1 MILAVSFLKAI
12 GADPAF
18 TISLNNSSPIQFCTT
33 PVPIAEK
40 MTIEGSPNIQ
50 GMKISISENYKYGED
65 ELEILVPGK
74 LSQSWTAYSGSLVLT
89 GSTNVQD
96 YIDAIRTIRYKNNKS
111 IPSLGARKIVISL
124 DDVDYL
130 PETGHF
136 YRYIGS
142 YGIKWTDARAITLL
156 TTYYGLQ
163 GYLATITSQVEND
176 FINKK
181 TKGVGWIGASDAAV
195 EGEWRWVTGPEGA
208 ANNGAGTL
216 FWRGTGN
223 QAKMNPLAYGP
234 VNGAYHNWNKWDIP
248 YSPSLATGT
257 WEPNQSGEED
267 YAHITLFPNNSN
279 DSFKWND
286 LPNQGGSGDYVPQ
299 GYLIEFGGMQ
309 GDPIV
314 NLIATVDLQVNT
326 VLLSTAAVP
335 PICEGSGV
343 ALNEKDTTATFVW
356 TPSTSLS
363 SPTVSNPVAS
373 PAITTD
379 YTVVG
384 THGTCTA
391 IKTYTVVVNPL
402 PISLLK
408 PEENICTGNT
418 ITLDPGIHQTY
429 LWGNNASTRNI
440 TVGTAGVY
448 KVKLTSSQ
456 GCSRTDST
464 KVVVHQFPT
473 IDLSALQTLTCGDA
487 KATVVNV
494 STNAPTFSLESTD
507 LKATVDILNV
517 TVPDFG
523 AYPMRFTAKHTYC
536 PVSTDF
542 TLAFHPNPVVT
553 LGNDSTICNPE
564 NIVLNAG
571 NQFQS
576 YLWSTGATSPAI
588 TIKTPGNYSVNIVD
602 NNGCKASDAV
612 NIAFTNRPKIDLSKL
627 ETLICGKFAST
638 LAVSSDKNVAWSVQS
653 ADPKVAIDK
662 LSVSVNPADFGNYP
676 LTLTARDQFS
686 CATDTVVNI
695 AFYKIPKVGFTI
707 DEQKCY
713 GYNLDATYVG
723 DADIARARFTWVFG
737 GDTIVNGLGLNQQ
750 KIPLGVNQSKRN
762 LTLSVGQDG
771 CSASHTISDIRVI
784 PTLGLSVKDSIL
796 CQPDFFEF
804 LATNTETGVKYVW
817 DFGDSTTG
825 TGTAPKHNY
834 ATDGRYDI
842 GLTVT
847 TDKNCSNSVLVKNM
861 VHVAPVPTAGF
872 DMSPGICLAPDAHE
886 ISYKGS
892 GNTRD
897 QYFWDLTGLD
907 PAEVVRDPLKTQ
919 GPLAFDLKNKPSSA
933 IWLKV
938 VSEFGCKSQQ
948 ATIGIKRQPDISF
961 GIPSA
966 AGCVPFAAT
975 FLGTVGDN
983 VDKVVFDWDFG
994 DATTAR
1000 GASAA
1005 HTYTQPGKTYS
1016 VALTA
1021 VSSVTGCAVT
1031 LNKKDTIRTYPKPVA
1046 AFGMDNKVVY
1056 NDKPDVR
1063 FTDNSTGASS
1073 YLWDFGDGATS
1084 SAQNPS
1090 HHFVRTGHL
1099 KIFLEVSNQ
1108 EQCTDTVSHQLLVAF
1123 DRLFTPNAFSPNAPN
1138 SKDREYLLNSDGIAP
1153 QGYHFTVMSRWNDI
1167 VFETK
1172 DEIKGW
1178 DGRMPNGN
1186 FAPPGSYLWVLN
1198 YIDFLGRAHRQTGTV
1213 VLLF

>member
-1 MILAVSFLKAI
+1 MSIKIFAFVILLFFFFETK
-12 GADPAF
+12 GADPF
-18 TISLNNSSPIQFCTT
+18 VIKLNNPNPVQFCID
-33 PVPIAEK
+33 PVLVAAQL
-40 MTIEGSPNIQ
+40 TIEGAPSIQ
-50 GMKISISENYKYGED
+50 GMKISISGFIQGED
-65 ELEILVPGK
+65 ELL
-74 LSQSWTAYSGSLVLT
+74 YSGILT
-89 GSTNVQD
+89 SSWSASKGELELIGSTKTED
-96 YIDAIRTIRYKNNKS
+96 YVDAIRSIVYRNNKN
-111 IPSLGARKIVISL
+111 IPTRGLRKITISL
-124 DDVDYL
+124 NDVDYL
-130 PETGHF
+130 PATQHF
-136 YRYIGS
+136 YRYQSKPGGRWS
-142 YGIKWTDARAITLL
+142 AAKAESEA
-156 TTYYGLQ
+156 TTYYGLK
-163 GYLATITSQVEND
+163 GYLATITSKIEND
-176 FINKK
+176 FIHIK
-181 TKGVGWIGASDAAV
+181 TQGVGYIGASDAAV
-195 EGEWRWVTGPEGA
+195 EGEWRWVTGPEGLE
-208 ANNGAGTL
+208 NGGKGRL
-216 FWRGTGN
+216 FWRGTGL
-223 QAKMNPLAYGP
+223 QAQSNPAIYGP
-234 VNGAYHNWNKWDIP
+234 VNGEYNNWDR
-248 YSPSLATGT
+248 L
-257 WEPNQSGEED
+257 EPNNALQGGVNYEN
-267 YAHITLFPNNSN
+267 YGHITVFPNDPANSY
-279 DSFKWND
+279 KWND
-286 LPNQGGSGDYVPQ
+286 VEDKGGSGDWYPM
-299 GYLIEFGGMQ
+299 GYIIEFGGMP

-343 ALNEKDTTATFVW
+343 ALNQKDTTATFVW

-494 STNAPTFSLESTD
+494 STNAPTYSLESTD

-737 GDTIVNGLGLNQQ
+737 GDTIVDGVGLNKQ
-750 KIPLGVNQSKRN
+750 KIPLGVNQSKRD
-762 LTLSVGQDG
+762 LVLSVGLDG

-834 ATDGRYDI
+834 STDGRYDI

-933 IWLKV
+933 IGLKV

-948 ATIGIKRQPDISF
+948 ATIGIKRQPVISF

-975 FLGTVGDN
+975 FSGTVGDN

-1063 FTDNSTGASS
+1063 FTDNSTGATS